1 MNAPDDY
8 QQALAQGYLPIR
20 EVARSTG
27 VNPVTLRAWERRYG
41 LIVPHRTPKGHRL
54 YSADN
59 VERIQAVLAW
69 LARGV
74 AVSQVKELLEQRTP
88 TASVGSNLWQEQR
101 QALLHSIAQQA
112 ERQLDEQFNRALAL
126 YPPRTLC
133 QQLLLPLL
141 AELDQRWHGA
151 PFGAQLERV
160 FWHSWLRSKLGAR
173 LYHNNRQQAGAALLL
188 VNLSDLP
195 LEPNLWL
202 SAWLASS
209 AECSVEVL
217 DWPVPAAELLLA
229 VEHSAPRALLL
240 YAGQALDNA
249 QLRRELPRLHSA
261 CNVPVLLVGHA
272 TQIHADELH
281 TLPGLHL
288 ARDPLDAEQLL
299 QRLGLLGEPQK
310 DTPCAN

>member
-1 MNAPDDY
+1 MDEPDDY
-8 QQALAQGYLPIR
+8 QAALAQGYLPIR

-59 VERIQAVLAW
+59 VARIQAILTW

-74 AVSQVKELLEQRTP
+74 AVSQVKELLDQRSP
-88 TASVGSNLWQEQR
+88 ASLPPGNLWDELR
-101 QALLHSIAQQA
+101 QALLQSIAQQA

-133 QQLLLPLL
+133 QQLLLPLF
-141 AELDQRWHGA
+141 AELQQRWQSM

-160 FWHSWLRSKLGAR
+160 FFHTWLRSKLGAR
-173 LYHNNRQQAGAALLL
+173 LYHNNRQHTGAALLL
-188 VNLSDLP
+188 ANLCDVP

-202 SAWLASS
+202 CAWLASS
-209 AECSVEVL
+209 AGCPVDLL
-217 DWPVPAAELLLA
+217 DWPVPFTELALA

-240 YAGQALDNA
+240 YAGQALDG
-249 QLRRELPRLHSA
+249 QQIRRDLPRLNNA
-261 CNVPVLLVGHA
+261 CGVPLLLVGPA
-272 TQIHADELH
+272 ALIHAEALRA
-281 TLPGLHL
+281 LPGLHL
-288 ARDPLDAEQLL
+288 AQDPLEAGLIL
-299 QRLGLLGEPQK
+299 QQQGLLGE
-310 DTPCAN
+310 A

>member
-1 MNAPDDY
+1 MNVPDDY

-54 YSADN
+54 YSPAN

-74 AVSQVKELLEQRTP
+74 AVSQVKELLEQH
-88 TASVGSNLWQEQR
+88 TAVAPQGGNLWQEQR
-101 QALLHSIAQQA
+101 QALLHSISRQA

-202 SAWLASS
+202 CAWLASS
-209 AECSVEVL
+209 ADCPVQVF

-261 CNVPVLLVGHA
+261 CGVPVLLVGHA
-272 TQIHADELH
+272 TQIHAEELQH
-281 TLPGLHL
+281 LPSLHL